1 VSRPQSSEG
10 EHSHPNP
17 QQNGF
22 SIPVAATAVAEV
34 MDKRKQLDGSI
45 SDSGLLIDQLGIDLT
60 QSELQQIHSTSD
72 SALMSLCNEK
82 GITNVLNSVSK
93 VNSNMNVFQSIK
105 IDSNGYGP
113 RGSLV

>member
-1 VSRPQSSEG
+1 MSRPQSSEG
-10 EHSHPNP
+10 EHSQPNQ

-22 SIPVAATAVAEV
+22 SIPVAVTAVADV

-60 QSELQQIHSTSD
+60 QSELQQMHSTSD
-72 SALMSLCNEK
+72 SALMSLNEK
-82 GITNVLNSVSK
+82 GITNVLNNAK

-105 IDSNGYGP
+105 IESNGYGP

>member
-1 VSRPQSSEG
+1 MSRPQSSEG
-10 EHSHPNP
+10 EHSQPNQ

-22 SIPVAATAVAEV
+22 SMNVAATAVADV

-60 QSELQQIHSTSD
+60 QSELQQMHSTSD
-72 SALMSLCNEK
+72 SALMSLNEK
-82 GITNVLNSVSK
+82 GITNVLNSANK
-93 VNSNMNVFQSIK
+93 VNSNLNLFQSIK
-105 IDSNGYGP
+105 LDSNGYGP